1 MFIPYTQHA
10 EKSSVSYLDYAM
22 GAIKRSRYWK
32 EEAAERAWKPMPDT
46 PEAAADAVR
55 RGAMFISTPALSAP
69 FDAQNPDAEIIRYDD
84 FMLDFDD
91 KLNPANALKDLR
103 ILIGH
108 LDDTYNLNPYSISLW
123 CSGGKGFHARLPEGC
138 LGSQAGDVYLPL
150 IYKKMAVQ
158 WKVSLELPSVDTGIY
173 CTKRGNMFRIENVK
187 RSNNRY
193 KVPITLDELQSLDF
207 PALWELSKNPRE
219 IEPVEEEEEDV
230 SAMCED
236 LAALYQECRSAV
248 HKEIV
253 AQKNQP
259 PIDPEIIK
267 RLQGQVAPCIVYIL
281 TSCPKTAKTN
291 FNTLA
296 MNIVKYFLS
305 TGHDLNNTLHIVES
319 FLQKYPHSTSYTT
332 YSERLKHFK
341 EQWLYHKGH
350 TDSHHN
356 CAYIKGYGFKGSA
369 FDCKKCKAYEPREQT
384 EGKKHSQGE
393 DNHSSCIV
401 EDIDDFELWPELD
414 PCAIHPGLIHDF
426 ISAATANSE
435 ADPAAV
441 LGTLLTRLSVEVG
454 RNPFMMIGDGR
465 QHVNLLA
472 AIAGPTGS
480 GRKGTSAKPVERLFQ
495 LAAQD
500 YIPARTSPG
509 PLSSGEGLIDAV
521 KDQVLNWVVDKKSKT
536 GAGSWVVVHPGVD
549 DKRLFILTEELSS
562 ALQAMAREG
571 NTLSS
576 IVRQVFD
583 SGNLEPLTKSSKI
596 KATGAHIGV
605 LGHITIYELNGLLQE
620 CQIHNGLINR
630 FLWFC
635 SRRQKVC
642 TFPEPIPDN
651 DILIFQS
658 EIKDIV
664 RFSSKVGEI
673 RHSRASRELWEEF
686 YPGLS
691 DSDGGFMGAVLERAP
706 ALVLRLAM
714 LHCLVDCQAA
724 LTDKHLETAIMVWDF
739 CEKSARYIFADKDV
753 KNPLA
758 KKIMELLTVQPSS
771 LTGIH
776 KALGN
781 HADGKNIQSTL
792 KSLMERNK
800 VIVDRTR
807 TPGRSKT
814 IYRVVIL

>member
-1 MFIPYTQHA
+1 MQIPYSQHA
-10 EKSSVSYLDYAM
+10 EKSRVSYVDYAM
-22 GAIKRSRYWK
+22 DAIKRSRYWK
-32 EEAAERAWKPMPDT
+32 EEAAERAWKSMPDT
-46 PEAAADAVR
+46 PEAAADAIR
-55 RGAMFISTPALSAP
+55 KGAMFISTPALSKP
-69 FDAQNPDAEIIRYDD
+69 YDDKNPNAEIMR
-84 FMLDFDD
+84 FANLVLDFDD
-91 KLNPANALKDLR
+91 KANPANALRELLV
-103 ILIGH
+103 LIGH
-108 LDDTYNLNPYSISLW
+108 ISEMYGLDPYSILLW
-123 CSGGKGFHARLPEGC
+123 CSGGKGFHAKISAESF
-138 LGSQAGDVYLPL
+138 GSQAGDVYLPL
-150 IYKKMAVQ
+150 IYKKMVCQ
-158 WKVSLELPSVDTGIY
+158 WAASLELKTIDTSMY
-173 CTKRGNMFRIENVK
+173 CRSRGKMFRIAGVK
-187 RSNNRY
+187 RSNGRY
-193 KVPITLDELQSLDF
+193 KVPLTLDELQSCTIDE
-207 PALWELSKNPRE
+207 LWKLSENPRE
-219 IEPVEEEEEDV
+219 VEPVD
-230 SAMCED
+230 ADTACED

-248 HKEIV
+248 HKEIEE
-253 AQKNQP
+253 QKRQP
-259 PIDPEIIK
+259 SIDPEIIS
-267 RLQGQVAPCIVYIL
+267 RLKGRVAPCIVYIL
-281 TSCPKTAKTN
+281 TSYPKTAKTN

-296 MNIVKYFLS
+296 MNLVKYFQS
-305 TGHDLNNTLHIVES
+305 TGSDINNSLHIVES
-319 FLQKYPHSTSYTT
+319 FLQSYPHSTSYTT
-332 YSERLKHFK
+332 YNERLKHFK
-341 EQWLYHKGH
+341 EQWAYHQGRS
-350 TDSHHN
+350 DSHFN
-356 CAYIKGYGFKGSA
+356 CSYIKGYGFKGSA
-369 FDCKKCKAYEPREQT
+369 FDCKKCQANEPREQT

-401 EDIDDFELWPELD
+401 EVDDFELWPELD
-414 PCAIHPGLIHDF
+414 PGAIHPGLIHDF
-426 ISAATANSE
+426 IQAATKNSE

-472 AIAGPTGS
+472 AIAGPTGA

-576 IVRQVFD
+576 IVRQIFD

-635 SRRQKVC
+635 SRRQNVC

-664 RFSSKVGEI
+664 RFSNKVGEI
-673 RHSRASRELWEEF
+673 KHSRASRELWEEF

-691 DSDGGFMGAVLERAP
+691 G
-706 ALVLRLAM
+706 
-714 LHCLVDCQAA
+714 
-724 LTDKHLETAIMVWDF
+724 
-739 CEKSARYIFADKDV
+739 
-753 KNPLA
+753 
-758 KKIMELLTVQPSS
+758 
-771 LTGIH
+771 
-776 KALGN
+776 
-781 HADGKNIQSTL
+781 
-792 KSLMERNK
+792 
-800 VIVDRTR
+800 
-807 TPGRSKT
+807 
-814 IYRVVIL
+814 

>member
-1 MFIPYTQHA
+1 MYC
-10 EKSSVSYLDYAM
+10 KD
-22 GAIKRSRYWK
+22 
-32 EEAAERAWKPMPDT
+32 
-46 PEAAADAVR
+46 
-55 RGAMFISTPALSAP
+55 RG
-69 FDAQNPDAEIIRYDD
+69 
-84 FMLDFDD
+84 
-91 KLNPANALKDLR
+91 K
-103 ILIGH
+103 
-108 LDDTYNLNPYSISLW
+108 
-123 CSGGKGFHARLPEGC
+123 
-138 LGSQAGDVYLPL
+138 
-150 IYKKMAVQ
+150 
-158 WKVSLELPSVDTGIY
+158 
-173 CTKRGNMFRIENVK
+173 MFRIENIK
-187 RSNNRY
+187 RDNGRF
-193 KVPITLDELQSLDF
+193 KVPLTLDELQSLSID
-207 PALWELSKNPRE
+207 ELLKLSENPRE
-219 IEPVEEEEEDV
+219 VEPVD
-230 SAMCED
+230 ADAACED
-236 LAALYQECRSAV
+236 LAVLYLECRKQV
-248 HKEIV
+248 HAEI
-253 AQKNQP
+253 ATQKSQP
-259 PIDPEIIK
+259 SIDPKIMS
-267 RLQGQVAPCIVYIL
+267 RLHGTIAPCIRHIL
-281 TSCPKTAKTN
+281 KDNPRTETS
-291 FNTLA
+291 FNTTT
-296 MNIVKYFLS
+296 MNLCKYFRD
-305 TGHDLNNTLHIVES
+305 TGSDLGNTLIIVDK
-319 FLQKYPHSTSYTT
+319 FLQNYSYSTSYTS
-332 YSERLKHFK
+332 YPERLKHFR
-341 EQWLYHKGH
+341 EQWLYHQGR
-350 TDSHHN
+350 TDNPFRCS
-356 CAYIKGYGFKGSA
+356 YILGMKLKGSA
-369 FDCKKCKAYEPREQT
+369 FNCKKCQAKEPREQT
-384 EGKKHSQGE
+384 EDK

-414 PCAIHPGLIHDF
+414 PGAIHPGLIHDF
-426 ISAATANSE
+426 IQAATANSE

-472 AIAGPTGS
+472 AIAGPTGA

-500 YIPARTSPG
+500 YISARTSPG

-521 KDQVLNWVVDKKSKT
+521 KDKVLNWVVDKKSKT

-642 TFPEPIPDN
+642 TFPEPISDN

-673 RHSRASRELWEEF
+673 RHSKASRELWEEF

-714 LHCLVDCQAA
+714 LHCLVDCQEA
-724 LTDKHLETAIMVWDF
+724 LTDKHLETAIMVWDY

-758 KKIMELLTVQPSS
+758 KKILTLLEIKPLS
-771 LTGIH
+771 LTEIYNGLAKH
-776 KALGN
+776 FES
-781 HADGKNIQSTL
+781 KNIQSTL

-807 TPGRSKT
+807 TLGRTRTTYGLSK
-814 IYRVVIL
+814 

>member
-1 MFIPYTQHA
+1 MLAGESWTA
-10 EKSSVSYLDYAM
+10 E
-22 GAIKRSRYWK
+22 AIQEEVKRVVEA
-32 EEAAERAWKPMPDT
+32 EEK
-46 PEAAADAVR
+46 
-55 RGAMFISTPALSAP
+55 
-69 FDAQNPDAEIIRYDD
+69 QY
-84 FMLDFDD
+84 
-91 KLNPANALKDLR
+91 
-103 ILIGH
+103 
-108 LDDTYNLNPYSISLW
+108 
-123 CSGGKGFHARLPEGC
+123 GKG
-138 LGSQAGDVYLPL
+138 QQD
-150 IYKKMAVQ
+150 K
-158 WKVSLELPSVDTGIY
+158 
-173 CTKRGNMFRIENVK
+173 
-187 RSNNRY
+187 
-193 KVPITLDELQSLDF
+193 
-207 PALWELSKNPRE
+207 
-219 IEPVEEEEEDV
+219 
-230 SAMCED
+230 
-236 LAALYQECRSAV
+236 
-248 HKEIV
+248 
-253 AQKNQP
+253 
-259 PIDPEIIK
+259 
-267 RLQGQVAPCIVYIL
+267 
-281 TSCPKTAKTN
+281 
-291 FNTLA
+291 
-296 MNIVKYFLS
+296 
-305 TGHDLNNTLHIVES
+305 
-319 FLQKYPHSTSYTT
+319 
-332 YSERLKHFK
+332 
-341 EQWLYHKGH
+341 
-350 TDSHHN
+350 
-356 CAYIKGYGFKGSA
+356 
-369 FDCKKCKAYEPREQT
+369 
-384 EGKKHSQGE
+384 E
-393 DNHSSCIV
+393 DNHSFCPADDV
-401 EDIDDFELWPELD
+401 DDFELWPELD
-414 PCAIHPGLIHDF
+414 PGAIHPGLIHDF
-426 ISAATANSE
+426 IHAATENSE

-454 RNPFMMIGDGR
+454 RNPFMRIGDGR

-480 GRKGTSAKPVERLFQ
+480 GRKGTSAKPVERLFK

-536 GAGSWVVVHPGVD
+536 GAGSWIVVHPGVD

-562 ALQAMAREG
+562 ALQAMSREG

-576 IVRQVFD
+576 IVRQIFD

-620 CQIHNGLINR
+620 SEIHNGLINR

-642 TFPEPIPDN
+642 TFPEPISDM
-651 DILIFQS
+651 DILNFQE

-691 DSDGGFMGAVLERAP
+691 DSEGGFMGAVLERAP

-714 LHCLVDCQAA
+714 LHCLADCMEE
-724 LTDKHLETAIMVWDF
+724 LTPKHLETSIMVWDY
-739 CEKSARYIFADKDV
+739 CEKSARYIFADKNV

-781 HADGKNIQSTL
+781 HADAKNIKATL
-792 KSLMERNK
+792 KSLFERNK
-800 VIVDRTR
+800 ITMDIMQTN
-807 TPGRSKT
+807 GRSKA